1 MAIVHFDSRLPDEE
15 RRERLFKGEIF
26 IFNPTTHSTA
36 LVEHARGMIEQA
48 FGPRDP
54 EHAQYDMKVED
65 FAALLGRL
73 KPSFIHHPT
82 SKELVRGIMEDI
94 GADPGRT
101 YFDVPKMRS
110 STSDDYLTTGIALAF
125 PPHRDTWYSAPHCQI
140 NWWMPIYPI
149 TPDNGMA
156 FYPYYFDRP
165 IRNNS
170 EVYNYYKWNKTRA
183 TAHLHVGGENAARIA
198 PEAQEPVGHV
208 PDARYITAPGGL
220 ILFSGAQLHAS
231 LPNRSGRTR
240 FSIDFRTV
248 NCDDVAAQ
256 RGAANVDSACTGTA
270 LRDFLRGTDHARLPE
285 ELVRPYDS
293 GEVEADS
300 LLVYKPDLSS
310 PA

>member
-1 MAIVHFDSRLPDEE
+1 
-15 RRERLFKGEIF
+15 
-26 IFNPTTHSTA
+26 
-36 LVEHARGMIEQA
+36 
-48 FGPRDP
+48 
-54 EHAQYDMKVED
+54 MKVED
-65 FAALLGRL
+65 FAALLGKL
-73 KPSFIHHPT
+73 KPAFIHHPT
-82 SKELVRGIMEDI
+82 SKELVRGIMEDL
-94 GADPGRT
+94 GADPART

-165 IRNNS
+165 IKNNS

-183 TAHLHVGGENAARIA
+183 TAHLHVGGQNAARIA

-293 GEVEADS
+293 GEVDEDA
-300 LLVYKPDLSS
+300 LLVYQPDLR
-310 PA
+310 A